1 MGLTGLRKLLMIA
14 GTSGLIVMGA
24 ACGGD
29 GDDDVVRG
37 PVLAGTPLP
46 TATFAVP
53 TPPTCDIEEPLTP
66 PSNFPTDVPFPPG
79 YELAVVQTEPHLR
92 VEGRIR
98 VPDNAFIPEDSG
110 GFLPSTALEV
120 AMIDNMK
127 DRWAFTTTGDV
138 EGRDYDF
145 TAEDGRRG
153 HMNITLD
160 LACPE
165 YAVLALDFFWITPG
179 GADAVASPES

>member
-1 MGLTGLRKLLMIA
+1 MGVRKWLMIA
-14 GTSGLIVMGA
+14 GTSAVIVVGA

-46 TATFAVP
+46 TATFTVS
-53 TPPTCDIEEPLTP
+53 TPPVCEVEEPLTP

-79 YELAVVQTEPHLR
+79 YELTLVETDPHLR
-92 VEGRIR
+92 VEGRIK
-98 VPDNAFIPEDSG
+98 VPETSFIPEDSG

-127 DRWAFTTTGDV
+127 DRWSFTTTGDV

-145 TAEDGRRG
+145 TAEDGRVG

-160 LACPE
+160 LACQE
-165 YAVLALDFFWITPG
+165 YAVLALDFFWITPE
-179 GADAVASPES
+179 GAAAATTPQS